1 MWISAPSGGGFRNQF
16 KPLATHGAGR
26 NRAAM
31 QHVCHL
37 EGSGTLLE
45 FSQVQLTEASVDL
58 TLRLNVLAVLAAIV
72 FVSAVLLGAF

>member
-1 MWISAPSGGGFRNQF
+1 
-16 KPLATHGAGR
+16 
-26 NRAAM
+26 M

-37 EGSGTLLE
+37 EGSGTLVE
-45 FSQVQLTEASVDL
+45 SRPVQLTEASVDL